1 MSGKVVLAYS
11 GGLDTSIA
19 VRWIKEKYGLEVI
32 TVTVDVGQGED
43 YQALERKALTVG
55 AVKHY
60 YVDARKEF
68 IEKYVYPAVK
78 ANALYQGKYPLS
90 TALSR
95 PLIAEKL
102 LEVALKENA
111 EAVAHG
117 CSGKGNDQVRFEVT
131 IKAKT
136 PHLRILAPIR
146 EWGLTRTQEIEYA
159 KKHGIPIPVDHGKP
173 YSVDQNLW
181 GRAVECGVLDDPYHE
196 PPEEVYEW
204 TQSAEN
210 APEKPEVVEVSFEE
224 GRPVALNGRRLDPV
238 ELVTWLNKLAG
249 KHGIGRIDHVEDRLV
264 GLKSREVYE
273 CPAAVTLIEAH
284 RDLEKTVMT
293 RHEAAFKE
301 AVDREWCFLA
311 YAGLWVDPLRTD
323 LEAFINR
330 VQERVTGDVK
340 VKLYKGCA
348 SVVGRRS
355 PHSLYDRGLI
365 AYEAESLYQQRWGE
379 GFVEIW
385 GLPSR
390 MAHEAA
396 SKQRGKPEVKAS

>member
-1 MSGKVVLAYS
+1 MNEVSGKVVLAYS
-11 GGLDTSIA
+11 GGLDTSVA
-19 VRWIKEKYGLEVI
+19 VKWIQEKYGLEVI
-32 TVTVDVGQGED
+32 TVTVDVGQGEN
-43 YQALERKALTVG
+43 YEALERKALAIG
-55 AVKHY
+55 SVKHY
-60 YVDARKEF
+60 YVDARREF
-68 IEKYVYPAVK
+68 VEKYVYPAVK

-131 IKAKT
+131 IKAKN
-136 PHLRILAPIR
+136 PRLRILAPIR
-146 EWGLTRTQEIEYA
+146 EWGLTRPEEIEYA
-159 KKHGIPIPVDHGKP
+159 KKHGIPVPVDRGKP

-181 GRAVECGVLDDPYHE
+181 GRAVECGVLDDPYQE

-204 TQSAEN
+204 TQPAEK
-210 APEKPEVVEVSFEE
+210 APDEPEVVEVSFEE
-224 GRPVALNGRRLDPV
+224 GAPVALNGQRLDPV
-238 ELVTWLNKLAG
+238 ELVTWLNQVAG
-249 KHGIGRIDHVEDRLV
+249 KHGVGRIDHVEDRLV

-293 RHEAAFKE
+293 RHEAVFKE
-301 AVDREWCFLA
+301 FVDREWGFLA

-340 VKLYKGCA
+340 VKLYKGHA

-355 PHSLYDRGLI
+355 PYSLYNRGLI
-365 AYEAESLYQQRWGE
+365 AYEAESPFQQRWAE

-390 MAHEAA
+390 MAHQAA
-396 SKQRGKPEVKAS
+396 SRPPR